1 MQPLFTKK
9 LGSARSQLGGSWE
22 DMGVCEPPHLTKD
35 VLQELK
41 VTVLV
46 EESTNTSTSLP
57 PLHQAW

>member
-35 VLQELK
+35 VPAGAEGD
-41 VTVLV
+41 
-46 EESTNTSTSLP
+46 SLGGRVN
-57 PLHQAW
+57 